1 MKLPYLLFAILLA
14 MCTVIAATFI
24 LGETPV
30 VKVVSPET
38 GEVSQVPHGH
48 GFAHPEVAN
57 MQVGGDGALRH
68 DRILWFGWAFGILQV
83 AFFVVLIAYGGSK
96 QGKLGLLKIP
106 IFIAGI
112 LYAATFTAVVYT
124 YQTYTSTD
132 DPAMF
137 LSLPVPTAWMVY
149 GLWIVPMLF
158 VFLYMFTFD
167 SWTFRDEDMKRF
179 EELLAQKHAASGDE
193 A

>member
-30 VKVVSPET
+30 VEVVSPET
-38 GEVSQVPHGH
+38 GEVSQVPRGH
-48 GFAHPEVAN
+48 GFAHPELAN

-68 DRILWFGWAFGILQV
+68 EQILWFGWAFGILQV
-83 AFFVVLIAYGGSK
+83 AFFVALIAYGGSK
-96 QGKLGLLKIP
+96 QGKLGPLKAP
-106 IFIAGI
+106 ILIAGI
-112 LYAATFTAVVYT
+112 LYAVTFTAIVYT
-124 YQTYTSTD
+124 YQGYMLED
-132 DPAMF
+132 DHTMF
-137 LSLPVPTAWMVY
+137 LSLPVPTAWMIY

-158 VFLYMFTFD
+158 VLLYMLTFD

-179 EELLAQKHAASGDE
+179 EELVAQKRTGSGDQ